1 MSRSEKPTRAS
12 VLSLIAGILIL
23 SNAALMGTAMTW
35 FPWII
40 HTLLGSSANDTELLY
55 YLAAVGLTCG
65 VPVLLGAIMLRSKSA
80 NKKAWGT
87 MIVVFSILS
96 VVTGGGF
103 IIGCILGIIGGA
115 HASFMIIQGSRK
127 KEGY

>member
-1 MSRSEKPTRAS
+1 M
-12 VLSLIAGILIL
+12 LSLIAGILIL
-23 SNAALMGTAMTW
+23 SNAALLGAAITW

-65 VPVLLGAIMLRSKSA
+65 VPVLLGAIMLRNKSA
-80 NKKAWGT
+80 NKKAWGI
-87 MIVVFSILS
+87 MIMLFSILS

-103 IIGCILGIIGGA
+103 IVGCILGIIGGA
-115 HASFMIIQGSRK
+115 LALSRK
-127 KEGY
+127 PEIDR